1 MPEVY
6 RFSKPEIVIQIY
18 PREPKHHKPH
28 FHAQFQGKSMSIS
41 IDDPVKMNGYLP
53 PNAERIVFPW
63 ARENQEF
70 LRCAWDAVMAGKKP
84 PKLK

>member
-6 RFSKPEIVIQIY
+6 RFSKPEIVIRIY

-28 FHAQFQGKSMSIS
+28 FHVEFQGKKMSIS
-41 IDDPVKMNGYLP
+41 IDDVEEIDGYLP
-53 PNAERIVFPW
+53 PNASRIELSW

-70 LRCAWDAVMAGKKP
+70 LRLAWDAISCGIYDP
-84 PKLK
+84 SC

>member
-6 RFSKPEIVIQIY
+6 RFSKPEIVIRIY

-28 FHAQFQGKSMSIS
+28 FHVEFQGKKMSIS
-41 IDDPVKMNGYLP
+41 IDDVEEIDGYLP
-53 PNAERIVFPW
+53 PNARRIVLSW

-70 LRCAWDAVMAGKKP
+70 LLRAWDAVRAGKKP